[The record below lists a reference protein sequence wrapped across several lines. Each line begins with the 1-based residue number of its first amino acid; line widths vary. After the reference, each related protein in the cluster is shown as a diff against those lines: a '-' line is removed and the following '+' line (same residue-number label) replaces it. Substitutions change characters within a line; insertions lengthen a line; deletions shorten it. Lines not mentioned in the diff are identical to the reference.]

1 MVLPPKFIDQIYRDF
16 RLSKDPT
23 PKSDVDNPKDPR
35 YNHDEP
41 DDEQFSDVLFDR

>member
-1 MVLPPKFIDQIYRDF
+1 MVIPVKFLDQIYRDF

-23 PKSDVDNPKDPR
+23 QSQGVDDPKDPH
-35 YNHDEP
+35 YTHGEP